1 MSSKVKGY
9 SVVKLENRILVY
21 LNDELSLW
29 LNEKASQGYKKATL
43 IRKVLDDYRKVEA
56 ERNGNTTK

>member
-9 SVVKLENRILVY
+9 PVGKLENRILVY

-43 IRKVLDDYRKVEA
+43 IRKVLDDYRKA
-56 ERNGNTTK
+56 EVVHDGGTN